1 MAFVKKINSIK
12 LPDLDSDDLPE
23 RTSVLQLRNVS
34 RKVSDWWADKPQPG
48 CLHLIVQVL
57 GICFRYVVFMHV

>member
-12 LPDLDSDDLPE
+12 IPDPDSDLPE

-34 RKVSDWWADKPQPG
+34 RKISDWWEDKPQPG
-48 CLHLIVQVL
+48 FLHLIVQVL
-57 GICFRYVVFMHV
+57 GSCSCYVIF